1 MATKEAQIKTKSTNA
16 IFTQIESMRPG
27 NNKKDTIRSWER
39 AARNIKN
46 NNNASSLERY
56 KADELLDTLEMMGG
70 GRKKTR
76 ARTRKHKKTRTRK
89 HKHSKS
95 CKH

>member
-1 MATKEAQIKTKSTNA
+1 MATKLGQNR
-16 IFTQIESMRPG
+16 QIESMRPG

-46 NNNASSLERY
+46 NNNASSLEKY
-56 KADELLDTLEMMGG
+56 KADELLDTLEMIGG
-70 GRKKTR
+70 G
-76 ARTRKHKKTRTRK
+76 RTRKHKHKKTRRHKHIRRKHK

>member
-16 IFTQIESMRPG
+16 IYTQIESMRPG

-46 NNNASSLERY
+46 NNNASSLEKY
-56 KADELLDTLEMMGG
+56 KADELLDTLEMIGG

-76 ARTRKHKKTRTRK
+76 KHKHKKTRTRK
-89 HKHSKS
+89 HKHNKS